1 MKLCERRIRWSTLA
15 AALLGVATLGHA
27 YDEDHVQ
34 AHLQPFVGGYVGLYQ
49 NNLDDL
55 NKIAANKDDFLK
67 LVPNA
72 GLSLGVAYDRFHA
85 GFSAGY
91 QFSNSATV
99 TPQTANFPLNYTRV
113 RKSTLTHNDADSST
127 YVIRVNQSEVI
138 SYFKEY
144 SYDLVPMEAFAEVT
158 MFKNSSY
165 VNFLMGGAV
174 GMTYATMNLP
184 MSVYTVYSGDTTK
197 FFRGTGTTQH
207 EALFNSSVYLGAR
220 INIAERLNLQG
231 SIGWRFQFTDEI
243 YISEADSYLQSRNQ
257 EEAHYEVGKDYGWI
271 DNVYEGPVSNRRLDL
286 SGAFVRA
293 DLRWT
298 FASQSEKDEDRATMR
313 RQEIRD
319 AQIAS
324 AYRLR

>member
-85 GFSAGY
+85 GFSVGY
-91 QFSNSATV
+91 QLPNSSTV
-99 TPQTANFPLNYTRV
+99 TPDTAFFPIGYSRV
-113 RKSTLTHNDADSST
+113 RKDQVTGNPADSSA
-127 YVIRVNQSEVI
+127 YVIRVSQVQALP
-138 SYFKEY
+138 YFKKY

-165 VNFLMGGAV
+165 VNFLMGGSV
-174 GMTYATMNLP
+174 GVTYSTINLP
-184 MSVYTVYSGDTTK
+184 MSVYVVNSGDTTK
-197 FFRGTGTTQH
+197 FYRGTNITEH
-207 EALFNSSVYLGAR
+207 ETLFNSSVYLGAR

-243 YISEADSYLQSRNQ
+243 YVSDMDSYLLNSDA
-257 EEAHYEVGKDYGWI
+257 EAHYHVGKDYGWI
-271 DNVYEGPVSNRRLDL
+271 DNVYEGAVARQRLDL

-298 FASQSEKDEDRATMR
+298 FASQSEKDADRATMR